1 MHSADYNLSLPRLPQ
16 SFFLFPTTSHEVYD
30 VIRSLKTTSPGLD
43 GIHPT
48 HIKMIAHAISDILA
62 TIINLTFKT
71 GIFPVELKRGKIV
84 PVFKKGDC
92 AIISNYRP
100 ICILPFLSK
109 VFEKLLDIRIAN
121 YINKFNI
128 LTPSQ
133 FGFRA
138 AYFTELA
145 LLSLTDKLKKAID
158 VGYYAGSVFV
168 DFTKAFDTINHNILF
183 MKLEAIGATGP
194 ALLLIKN
201 YLLNRSQVVSVSGIN
216 SSPKITNIGVP
227 QGSIVG
233 PLLFIIYI
241 NDLPNCLNTSD
252 CLLYADDTTI
262 INTDKRL
269 QSLTEKLNNDL
280 ERLAAWCSHNK
291 LQINP
296 TKTRFVV
303 FHSHQRVIDYVPRVF
318 LNQFAIEAE
327 EEAVF

>member
-1 MHSADYNLSLPRLPQ
+1 MHSGDYNLSLPRLPQ

-43 GIHPT
+43 GSHPT

-133 FGFRA
+133 FGFCA

-158 VGYYAGSVFV
+158 GRYNAGSVFV
-168 DFTKAFDTINHNILF
+168 DFTKAFDTTL
-183 MKLEAIGATGP
+183 
-194 ALLLIKN
+194 
-201 YLLNRSQVVSVSGIN
+201 
-216 SSPKITNIGVP
+216 
-227 QGSIVG
+227 
-233 PLLFIIYI
+233 
-241 NDLPNCLNTSD
+241 
-252 CLLYADDTTI
+252 
-262 INTDKRL
+262 
-269 QSLTEKLNNDL
+269 
-280 ERLAAWCSHNK
+280 
-291 LQINP
+291 
-296 TKTRFVV
+296 
-303 FHSHQRVIDYVPRVF
+303 
-318 LNQFAIEAE
+318 
-327 EEAVF
+327 